1 MLNGTAKVSVTDYD
15 EGGFV
20 INDVNMR
27 GGVALYP
34 EIAMVR
40 LAIVGMPDNAPP
52 ATN

>member
-20 INDVNMR
+20 INDINMR

-34 EIAMVR
+34 EIAMVSTTY
-40 LAIVGMPDNAPP
+40 DWQ
-52 ATN
+52 